1 MTSLGCPFKCTYC
14 HIGKEVEGSLTQ
26 EIGRFRIKS
35 DERVMEELTYLKNE
49 LGVKQVFIE
58 DDSLFGR
65 KKRAI
70 RLLRKIIKL
79 DLRLMDITGLTLFI
93 Y

>member
-1 MTSLGCPFKCTYC
+1 
-14 HIGKEVEGSLTQ
+14 
-26 EIGRFRIKS
+26 
-35 DERVMEELTYLKNE
+35 MEELLYLKNE

-70 RLLRKIIKL
+70 RLLKQVIDL
-79 DLRLMDITGLTLFI
+79 GLRLVDINGINNYTFI
-93 Y
+93 KKRKTRFRSN